1 MPELLC
7 TYNGSAHHYKLVGRS
22 APSATAQEDTIT
34 ALNALSTGEA
44 QMLLGLLTE
53 ELLADFGAA
62 HLEIFKSQSEL
73 IEPALE
79 RWEFLYEAEGP
90 DGLMR
95 ELYEYRGTAP
105 V

>member
-7 TYNGSAHHYKLVGRS
+7 TYKGGAHHYKLVGRS
-22 APSATAQEDTIT
+22 APTATAQEDTIT
-34 ALNALSTGEA
+34 ILNALSAGEA

-62 HLEIFKSQSEL
+62 HLELYTPQREL
-73 IEPALE
+73 IEPALTG
-79 RWEFLYEAEGP
+79 WDFLYEAEGP

-95 ELYEYRGTAP
+95 ELYEYRGIAP